1 MNSFELNKIIGAIL
15 GTLLF
20 VMGVGFVAE
29 IVYSPIENRGP
40 GYSLPEPAEEH
51 DAVAEAEAPAEEPL
65 GVLLASASPEQ
76 GQSAARKCQACHNF
90 GQGEGNKAGPELYD
104 VVGRVIGS
112 HPGFA
117 YSEDMQARSA
127 TGDTWTYEALDK
139 FLAAPKADMP
149 STKMNF
155 PGVKSPEERANILA
169 YLATLS
175 PTPLPFPPPEAT
187 AAEVPVTEAPAA
199 AAETPPAEVPA
210 TEAPPVETP
219 AAPAEA
225 PAAPAET
232 PAAEAPAQPPAAP
245 ASEAVALLPTAS
257 AERGQTVA
265 RKCQACHT
273 FGEGEGNRAGPAL
286 YGVVGRVI
294 GTHEGF
300 NYSEVMREHAAAG
313 DTWTY
318 EALDAFLETPRTNM
332 PGTKMGFPGV
342 KAPQER
348 ADLLAYLATLSPSPV
363 PFPTAGA
370 DTTPAVP
377 ATGGAVSTP
386 TETQG
391 ETPVEGTPTTSGT
404 EGTPPTAPAGQ

>member
-1 MNSFELNKIIGAIL
+1 MNSFELNKIIGAVL

-40 GYSLPEPAEEH
+40 GYSLPEPAAEH
-51 DAVAEAEAPAEEPL
+51 AAVAETAAPVEEPL

-76 GQSAARKCQACHNF
+76 GQSAVRKCQACHNF
-90 GQGEGNKAGPELYD
+90 GQGEGNKAGPELYG

-117 YSEDMQARSA
+117 YSQDMQARNA
-127 TGDTWTYEALDK
+127 TGDTWTYEALNK
-139 FLAAPKADMP
+139 FMTAPKADMP
-149 STKMNF
+149 GTKMNF
-155 PGVKSPEERANILA
+155 AGVKSPEERANILA

-175 PTPLPFPPPEAT
+175 PTPLPFPPPEAA
-187 AAEVPVTEAPAA
+187 AAEAPATEAPAA
-199 AAETPPAEVPA
+199 
-210 TEAPPVETP
+210 EAS
-219 AAPAEA
+219 
-225 PAAPAET
+225 AAPAET
-232 PAAEAPAQPPAAP
+232 PAAEAPAAPAETPAAP

-257 AERGQTVA
+257 AERGQAVA

-273 FGEGEGNRAGPAL
+273 FGEGEGNKAGPAL

-294 GTHEGF
+294 GTREGF
-300 NYSEVMREHAAAG
+300 KYSDIMREHAAAG

-318 EALDAFLETPRTNM
+318 EALDAFLEAPRTNM
-332 PGTKMGFPGV
+332 PGTKMGFAGV

-377 ATGGAVSTP
+377 TIDDAVATP
-386 TETQG
+386 TETRG
-391 ETPVEGTPTTSGT
+391 ETSVEGTPTTSGT
-404 EGTPPTAPAGQ
+404 GGTPPTVPAGQ